1 VRTASLRLLLHGLAA
16 ALCGLWGAAAAAQAL
31 RLQVPITADLAV
43 VEDPRT
49 QAARLMRGG
58 LAWPAT
64 TEPGTHL
71 RLGPPTLQFEGGDA
85 RQRQARVV
93 ADPQQPGRHVLE
105 FEVVEPNVMLDA
117 EVDPVRTARAPRPE
131 RKARVQMNV
140 YGNDGVAEVY
150 QSVRMRLDDGFEALA
165 ALPQAFDWLTL
176 SEWWNNAGWTG
187 EPHAFRITVDLAN
200 RGAGGRPGLFLH
212 ARATTKPAGGARWS
226 ETVWAAAAGDW
237 PLPVRHWMTIETWY
251 RDGDAAQGR
260 FVLAVTPDGGQRRVL
275 LDVHDATRHPLTGV
289 VDGLRHF
296 NPLKLYTSQAVV
308 AAVRSTAPRLAVQWS
323 DLDIRACAASA
334 TPPSPC
340 EQAIG
345 LR

>member
-1 VRTASLRLLLHGLAA
+1 
-16 ALCGLWGAAAAAQAL
+16 
-31 RLQVPITADLAV
+31 
-43 VEDPRT
+43 
-49 QAARLMRGG
+49 
-58 LAWPAT
+58 
-64 TEPGTHL
+64 
-71 RLGPPTLQFEGGDA
+71 
-85 RQRQARVV
+85 
-93 ADPQQPGRHVLE
+93 
-105 FEVVEPNVMLDA
+105 
-117 EVDPVRTARAPRPE
+117 
-131 RKARVQMNV
+131 MNV

-200 RGAGGRPGLFLH
+200 RGVGGRAGLFLH
-212 ARATTKPAGGARWS
+212 ARATAKPAGGARWS

-237 PLPVRHWMTIETWY
+237 SLPVRQWMTVETWY

-260 FVLAVTPDGGQRRVL
+260 FVMAVTPDGGQRRVL
-275 LDVHDATRHPLTGV
+275 LDVHDATRHPLTTV

-296 NPLKLYTSQAVV
+296 NPLKLYTSQALLE
-308 AAVRSTAPRLAVQWS
+308 AVRRTAPRLAVQWA
-323 DLDIRACAASA
+323 DLDILACAVPAA
-334 TPPSPC
+334 PPSPC

>member
-1 VRTASLRLLLHGLAA
+1 MSAT
-16 ALCGLWGAAAAAQAL
+16 AQAL

-43 VEDPRT
+43 VQDPRT
-49 QAARLMRGG
+49 QSARLMRGG
-58 LAWPAT
+58 YPWPDT
-64 TEPGTHL
+64 VEPGTRL
-71 RLGPPTLQFEGGDA
+71 RLGPPTLQFEGGDD

-93 ADPQQPGRHVLE
+93 ADHQQPGQRVLE
-105 FEVVEPNVMLDA
+105 FEVVEPNVVLDA
-117 EVDPVRTARAPRPE
+117 EADPDRTARTRRPE

-200 RGAGGRPGLFLH
+200 RGVGGRAGLYLH
-212 ARATTKPAGGARWS
+212 ARATAKPAGGARWS
-226 ETVWAAAAGDW
+226 EMVWAAAAGDW
-237 PLPVRHWMTIETWY
+237 SLPVRQWMTVETWY

-275 LDVHDATRHPLTGV
+275 LDVHDATRHPLTTV

-296 NPLKLYTSQAVV
+296 NPLKLYTSQALLE
-308 AAVRSTAPRLAVQWS
+308 AVRRTAPRLAVQWA
-323 DLDIRACAASA
+323 DLDILACAVPAA
-334 TPPSPC
+334 PPSPC